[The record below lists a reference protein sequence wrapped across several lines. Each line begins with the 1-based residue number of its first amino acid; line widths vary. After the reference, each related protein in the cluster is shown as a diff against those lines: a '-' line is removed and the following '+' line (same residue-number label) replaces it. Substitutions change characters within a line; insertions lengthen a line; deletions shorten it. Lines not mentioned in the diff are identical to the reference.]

1 MLMTKEMNTAVKQNN
16 PFQLD
21 PATTVGKVTLN
32 VADMD
37 MMLDYYERVIG
48 LKTLERSSATV
59 EMGVAET
66 PLLRLIEQP
75 NGRQYRNRVGLYHFA
90 LLLPTRPELGRWLK
104 HMAANQYAITGGSD
118 HLVSN
123 AIYLDDPEG
132 NGIEVY
138 WDVPRED
145 WWYDKNNNIKMGTY
159 PLDYQALG
167 AEAAEGAFERMP
179 DGTTMGHVHLQ
190 TNDVAQTADF
200 YTSVLGFDAMT
211 RMPTASFVSA
221 GGYHHHLGI
230 NEWQSKGC
238 TRPPEGSLG
247 LQHYE
252 IVLPNQGARDDLLNH
267 LEALNI
273 ATTEVDGHP
282 SVVDP
287 SGNRAVLSLAKTAS
301 IQ

>member
-1 MLMTKEMNTAVKQNN
+1 MLMTKELKITTKPNN
-16 PFQLD
+16 PFRLD

-32 VADMD
+32 VADLD
-37 MMLDYYERVIG
+37 MMKDYYERVIG
-48 LKTLERSSATV
+48 LTTLDRSSSTV
-59 EMGVAET
+59 EMGVAER

-75 NGRQYRNRVGLYHFA
+75 NGKRYRNSVGLYHLA

-145 WWYDKNNNIKMGTY
+145 WWYDNDNNIKMGTY

-167 AEAAEGAFERMP
+167 ADAAQGTFERMP

-190 TNDVAQTADF
+190 TNDVTQTSNF

-211 RMPTASFVSA
+211 QMPSASFVSA

-230 NEWQSKGC
+230 NEWQSKGSS
-238 TRPPEGSLG
+238 RPPEGSLG

-252 IVLPNQGARDDLLNH
+252 IVLPDYDARTNLLNR
-267 LEALNI
+267 LDSLNI
-273 ATTEVDGHP
+273 VTTEVDGHP

-287 SGNRAVLSLAKTAS
+287 SGNRAVLSLA
-301 IQ
+301 